1 MVNRRMQA
9 NIDETELDTIH
20 TGMVQG
26 GAIYASANFPDAD
39 GNDTRQFGSLMNTV
53 NHVSLYH
60 MAEGQEKQALTKT
73 WKRKIRDIM
82 QNHQEQIL
90 QFFTKPIPETH
101 PLRSAQMILQ
111 RFGKPISSSTFDYSK
126 SPPTIFKDCIQDVSG
141 RGLSEINKYILDLE
155 KTKIH
160 DSPQGRWISMTK
172 NMLDY
177 MHTVGDE
184 LSRLDQ
190 QLKAEC
196 DVLDMVVEKV
206 NQILLLPQPDVPGF
220 QDIMEL
226 YVKKQ
231 FEAHPIEKLYW
242 DYIHTVQ
249 KYGVLREILLPQRT
263 SLLTSNDPI
272 CCICMTETVVIAFV
286 PCGHTFCTNCSKRNV
301 ACHICRQYITSRLRL
316 YFG

>member
-1 MVNRRMQA
+1 MQA

-111 RFGKPISSSTFDYSK
+111 RFGRPISSSTFDYSK

-184 LSRLDQ
+184 LIRLDE

-196 DVLDMVVEKV
+196 EVLDSVIEKV
-206 NQILLLPQPDVPGF
+206 AQILLLPQPDVPGF
-220 QDIMEL
+220 QDMMEL
-226 YVKKQ
+226 YIKKQ
-231 FEAHPIEKLYW
+231 FETHPIETLYW
-242 DYIHTVQ
+242 NYIHTVQ
-249 KYGVLREILLPQRT
+249 KYAVLREILLPQRT
-263 SLLTSNDPI
+263 SLLNSGDPI
-272 CCICMTETVVIAFV
+272 CCICMTESVVIAFV

-301 ACHICRQYITSRLRL
+301 VCHICRQYITSRVRL

>member
-1 MVNRRMQA
+1 MFNRRMQA

-111 RFGKPISSSTFDYSK
+111 RFGKPINSSTFDYSK

-184 LSRLDQ
+184 LIRLDE

-196 DVLDMVVEKV
+196 EVLDSVIEKV
-206 NQILLLPQPDVPGF
+206 AQILLLPQPDVPGF
-220 QDIMEL
+220 QDMMEL
-226 YVKKQ
+226 YIKKQ
-231 FEAHPIEKLYW
+231 FETHPIETLYW
-242 DYIHTVQ
+242 NYIHTVQ
-249 KYGVLREILLPQRT
+249 KYAVLREILLPQRT
-263 SLLTSNDPI
+263 SLLNSGDPI
-272 CCICMTETVVIAFV
+272 CCICMTESVVIAFV

-301 ACHICRQYITSRLRL
+301 VCHICRQYITSRVRL

>member
-1 MVNRRMQA
+1 MFNRRMQA

-111 RFGKPISSSTFDYSK
+111 RFGRPISSSTFDYSK

-184 LSRLDQ
+184 LIRLDE

-196 DVLDMVVEKV
+196 EVLDSVIEKV
-206 NQILLLPQPDVPGF
+206 AQILLLPQPDVPGF
-220 QDIMEL
+220 QDMMEL
-226 YVKKQ
+226 YIKKQ
-231 FEAHPIEKLYW
+231 FETHPIETLYW
-242 DYIHTVQ
+242 NYIHTVQ
-249 KYGVLREILLPQRT
+249 KYAVLREILLPQRT
-263 SLLTSNDPI
+263 SLLNSGDPI
-272 CCICMTETVVIAFV
+272 CCICMTESVVIAFV

-301 ACHICRQYITSRLRL
+301 VCHICRQYITSRVRL